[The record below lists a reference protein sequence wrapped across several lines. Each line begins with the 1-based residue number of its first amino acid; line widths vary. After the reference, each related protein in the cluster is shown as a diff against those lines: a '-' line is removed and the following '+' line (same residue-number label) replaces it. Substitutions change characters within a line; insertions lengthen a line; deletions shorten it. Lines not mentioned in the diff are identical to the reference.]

1 MPPGTPAR
9 AHGFLDMQRQLLVLG
24 LTFLGLA
31 AFSFLAVWAFSSGP
45 RLSSGL
51 RALGAVWPY
60 LAASALITGAF
71 AGLFMWL
78 AFYSANYGYDNRGD
92 PEDR

>member
-1 MPPGTPAR
+1 
-9 AHGFLDMQRQLLVLG
+9 MQRRLLVLG

-31 AFSFLAVWAFSSGP
+31 VSSLLVVWAFSSGS

-51 RALGAVWPY
+51 RAIGAVWPY
-60 LAASALITGAF
+60 LAGGALITGAF

-78 AFYSANYGYDNRGD
+78 AFYSASYGYRDRAD
-92 PEDR
+92 PEDH